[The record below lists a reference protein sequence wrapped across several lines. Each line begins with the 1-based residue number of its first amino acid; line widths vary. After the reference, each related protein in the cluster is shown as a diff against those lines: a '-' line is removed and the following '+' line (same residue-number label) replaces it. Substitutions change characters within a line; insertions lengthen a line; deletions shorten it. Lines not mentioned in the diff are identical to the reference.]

1 MEENRKDEVAR
12 DQGETDI
19 DIRGD
24 DGGEME
30 RVNREVDRERDGMK
44 KNWCWSCWEVCRQF
58 EAKTLIIPRLT
69 RLQHQLEKERE

>member
-30 RVNREVDRERDGMK
+30 RVNRVDRERDGRK
-44 KNWCWSCWEVCRQF
+44 KN
-58 EAKTLIIPRLT
+58 
-69 RLQHQLEKERE
+69 

>member
-30 RVNREVDRERDGMK
+30 RVNREVDRERDGRK
-44 KNWCWSCWEVCRQF
+44 KN
-58 EAKTLIIPRLT
+58 
-69 RLQHQLEKERE
+69 

>member
-30 RVNREVDRERDGMK
+30 RVNREVDREREMEGRKIDVDPVGK
-44 KNWCWSCWEVCRQF
+44 YVDSLKR
-58 EAKTLIIPRLT
+58 K
-69 RLQHQLEKERE
+69 H